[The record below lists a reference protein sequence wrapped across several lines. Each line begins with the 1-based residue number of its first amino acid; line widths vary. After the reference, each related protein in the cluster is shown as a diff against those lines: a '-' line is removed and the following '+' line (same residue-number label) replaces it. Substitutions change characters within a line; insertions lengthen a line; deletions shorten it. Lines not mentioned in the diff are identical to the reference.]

1 MTNEIPNADYMKARC
16 PRCGSR
22 LLNNGLY
29 VWCSSVQPACY
40 FGLDRDV
47 TVDDL
52 SPAPLASQLRTILVD
67 VDEAKLATALVA
79 IKPAVYVDALIDCL
93 IDRLEVEPMAPERSD
108 AIKSELMRAAF
119 EQLETQQNNALTD
132 DVYIGKAIIYHRDE
146 NGDFVALPGQM
157 DVDEVDEEDFYGKW
171 LTAVAQ

>member
-1 MTNEIPNADYMKARC
+1 MSIPGNEIPNADYMNARC

-52 SPAPLASQLRTILVD
+52 SLAPLDAQLRTILVGD
-67 VDEAKLATALVA
+67 VDEATLATALVA

-93 IDRLEVEPMAPERSD
+93 IDRLEVAPMAPERSD
-108 AIKSELMRAAF
+108 AIKRKLLAAIDDDYLALM
-119 EQLETQQNNALTD
+119 
-132 DVYIGKAIIYHRDE
+132 
-146 NGDFVALPGQM
+146 
-157 DVDEVDEEDFYGKW
+157 
-171 LTAVAQ
+171 AVSG

>member
-52 SPAPLASQLRTILVD
+52 SPAPLDAQLRPILVG
-67 VDEAKLATALVA
+67 VDEATLAATLVA
-79 IKPAVYVDALIDCL
+79 IKPAVYMDALIDCL
-93 IDRLEVEPMAPERSD
+93 IGRLEVAPMAPERSE
-108 AIKSELMRAAF
+108 AIKAKLMAWI
-119 EQLETQQNNALTD
+119 E
-132 DVYIGKAIIYHRDE
+132 
-146 NGDFVALPGQM
+146 
-157 DVDEVDEEDFYGKW
+157 EEDYYGQR
-171 LTAVAQ
+171 LPSVAQ